1 MKGYDLIRSLGLN
14 FVVILFLPSNP
25 FSTRVVHN
33 VNCLSAQ
40 SKFSS
45 NQKLQH
51 HQEQLKSGSDFVD
64 EVCQW
69 LDRQPQVSYIKAE
82 LPLNILTAFPTMT
95 RIGNNLIELER
106 QYESFDDKK
115 KTKTSNIIALHLI
128 STPTRL
134 EECLPPKFQ
143 KDLTDY
149 FNQHEEDGLGG
160 STNKKEYSKIIHL
173 HQDIWNYKRE
183 IVHHRLMAQLGLG
196 VHAEATMQQ
205 QRNKSN
211 GRAVMRRIFARKT
224 MVRRI
229 HSSIAM
235 EFLDEHHLWGA
246 TKAKHNYGLFVGGKC
261 KNESNDS
268 NDEELVAVAT
278 FSAKRKIVRLG
289 KPHRSHELL
298 RFCSKRDSNVVGGI
312 SKLIKA
318 FVREKAPDDI
328 VTVVDRDW
336 GDGSGWH
343 PIGFHTVATMDPIV
357 MAVCALNEG
366 GDSSYTQ
373 RRHLVG
379 AGIKSSNVANSND
392 NTSIEDNTST
402 SVKRNDRIGLSTDI
416 LQELDSFD
424 SIEDVL
430 CTLSKH
436 EHFPVYDTGVERLMK
451 VISYDPDGSEL
462 KTTNS
467 TIVDMWQNS
476 QPTYAKEY
484 YSPNLGITTLLKH
497 TSMTPST
504 LPLLIDSN
512 TIQ

>member
-1 MKGYDLIRSLGLN
+1 MKGYDLIRSLALN
-14 FVVILFLPSNP
+14 FVVLLFLPSNP

-33 VNCLSAQ
+33 VNCFSAQ

-45 NQKLQH
+45 NQKLH
-51 HQEQLKSGSDFVD
+51 HLQEQLKSRSDFVD

-69 LDRQPQVSYIKAE
+69 LDGQPQVSYTKAE
-82 LPLNILTAFPTMT
+82 LPQNILTAFPTMT

-106 QYESFDDKK
+106 QYESCDDKN
-115 KTKTSNIIALHLI
+115 KTQIKTSNIIALHLI

-149 FNQHEEDGLGG
+149 FNQQEDDGLEG

-196 VHAEATMQQ
+196 VHTED
-205 QRNKSN
+205 KSN

-224 MVRRI
+224 TARRI

-246 TKAKHNYGLFVGGKC
+246 TKAKHNYGLFVGGKS

-278 FSAKRKIVRLG
+278 FSAKRKIIRLG
-289 KPHRSHELL
+289 EPHRSHELL
-298 RFCSKRDSNVVGGI
+298 RFCSRRDSSVVGGI

-343 PIGFHTVATMDPIV
+343 PLGFHTVATMDPIV
-357 MAVCALNEG
+357 MAVCPLNEG
-366 GDSSYTQ
+366 DDSSYTQ

-379 AGIKSSNVANSND
+379 AGIKSSNVASSNE

-402 SVKRNDRIGLSTDI
+402 SVKKIDRIGLSTDM
-416 LQELDSFD
+416 LQELDSSD

-451 VISYDPDGSEL
+451 VISYNPDGSEL
-462 KTTNS
+462 KMTNS
-467 TIVDMWQNS
+467 TTVDMWQNS

-484 YSPNLGITTLLKH
+484 YSPNLGISTLLKH
-497 TSMTPST
+497 TSMTPSA
-504 LPLLIDSN
+504 LPLLLDSTSN
-512 TIQ
+512 TSQ

>member
-1 MKGYDLIRSLGLN
+1 MKGYDLIRSLALN
-14 FVVILFLPSNP
+14 FVVILVLPSNP
-25 FSTRVVHN
+25 FSTRVVHS
-33 VNCLSAQ
+33 VDCFSAQ

-51 HQEQLKSGSDFVD
+51 RQEQLKCGSDFAD

-69 LDRQPQVSYIKAE
+69 LDLQPQVSYIKAE
-82 LPLNILTAFPTMT
+82 LPRNILTAFPTIT
-95 RIGNNLIELER
+95 RIGNNLIELAR
-106 QYESFDDKK
+106 QYESCDDKN
-115 KTKTSNIIALHLI
+115 KTHTGNTIALHLI

-149 FNQHEEDGLGG
+149 FNQHEDDGLEG
-160 STNKKEYSKIIHL
+160 STNQTEYSKIIHL
-173 HQDIWNYKRE
+173 HQDIWNYKQE
-183 IVHHRLMAQLGLG
+183 IVQHRLMVQLGLG
-196 VHAEATMQQ
+196 VHTED
-205 QRNKSN
+205 KSN
-211 GRAVMRRIFARKT
+211 GRAVIRRIFARKT
-224 MVRRI
+224 MARRI

-246 TKAKHNYGLFVGGKC
+246 TKAKHNYGLFVEGG
-261 KNESNDS
+261 SNDS

-298 RFCSKRDSNVVGGI
+298 RFCSRRDSNVVGGI

-328 VTVVDRDW
+328 ITVVDRDW

-343 PIGFHTVATMDPIV
+343 PLGFHTVATMDPIV
-357 MAVCALNEG
+357 MAVCPLHEG
-366 GDSSYTQ
+366 DDSSSTQ

-379 AGIKSSNVANSND
+379 AGIKSSNAASSND
-392 NTSIEDNTST
+392 NTSIGDNTST
-402 SVKRNDRIGLSTDI
+402 SVKKIDRIGLSTDI

-451 VISYDPDGSEL
+451 IISYNPDGSEI

-467 TIVDMWQNS
+467 TIVDMWQTS

-497 TSMTPST
+497 ASMTPSA
-504 LPLLIDSN
+504 LPLLIDNSN
-512 TIQ
+512 TSQ